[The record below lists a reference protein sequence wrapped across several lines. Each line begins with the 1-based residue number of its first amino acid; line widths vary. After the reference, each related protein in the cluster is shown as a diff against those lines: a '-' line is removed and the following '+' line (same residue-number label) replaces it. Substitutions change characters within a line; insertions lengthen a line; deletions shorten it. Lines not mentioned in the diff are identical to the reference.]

1 MFQIHHR
8 IIIDSGEYYENISP
22 DTLDLANISKEIDN
36 AAVESLELPE
46 EEILICEGEV
56 PGFCLSTKQWGYF
69 DVAKIQSIKLNTTAF
84 DSLVLDQAKKSMIS
98 SLVKEQ
104 VGQMSDFD
112 DIVKG
117 KGKGLIFL
125 LYGEPGTGKTLT
137 AGRKSVSHQTPT

>member
-1 MFQIHHR
+1 M
-8 IIIDSGEYYENISP
+8 IDSGEFYENISP
-22 DTLDLANISKEIDN
+22 CTLNLADTSKIFDQ
-36 AAVESLELPE
+36 AVIENSKLPE
-46 EEILICEGEV
+46 EEMLICNGEI
-56 PGFCLSTKQWGYF
+56 PGFCLGTKQWGFF
-69 DVAKIQSIKLNTTAF
+69 DVEKIQSINLNTTAF

-104 VGQMSDFD
+104 VGQMSDLD

-137 AGRKSVSHQTPT
+137 AGRQSVSHRTLK

>member
-1 MFQIHHR
+1 M
-8 IIIDSGEYYENISP
+8 IDSGEFYENISP
-22 DTLDLANISKEIDN
+22 CTLNLADTSKTFDQ
-36 AAVESLELPE
+36 AVVENSKLPE
-46 EEILICEGEV
+46 EEMLICGSEI
-56 PGFCLSTKQWGYF
+56 PGFCLATKQWGLF
-69 DVAKIQSIKLNTTAF
+69 DVAKIQSINLNTTAF

-137 AGRKSVSHQTPT
+137 AGRQSVSHRTPK